1 MRPSLTWIHNQAM
14 HPATSEQRKNL
25 RHQGAGTKNLRDA
38 PSNCKF
44 NELHQGASVRPE
56 LSSMSDPT
64 SSALA
69 AITSVASSVPAQVQ
83 TAFHAALSQLLGGL
97 TAIPAAWSK
106 QKAQAI
112 EDVTVGRSLVAAS
125 LAKAVADASVTDHAM
140 MKAAA
145 EIYLPAQVRKAYN
158 LVQVAQLTA
167 ERIAEDNKNTDG
179 SSAESPNTDWM
190 NSFMRFAEDASSDR
204 LQDLFSRILAGE
216 IIRPG
221 AFSLSTLRTISEMDQ
236 AIAAD
241 FSWAWAKSVGE
252 AVHYGAA
259 WQRGDGF
266 ARWKRLA
273 EAGLMAATDAAQY
286 LPAFHPFPHLNNY
299 SLWSPMRAGGN
310 SLLVYFREDCSARW
324 PHIMFTRT
332 GQQLGS
338 LIAPPAYEANMREAA
353 SDIAALGVSR
363 IDLQLA
369 GGREEVLFVAQ
380 P

>member
-125 LAKAVADASVTDHAM
+125 LAKAVAEPERKPYILRYASVSLARLELAKNDRYTRGQKLILA
-140 MKAAA
+140 
-145 EIYLPAQVRKAYN
+145 IGLPFGLTILAVNISGALGASESIKDNIVLAGMSVFLIGLGWATWTWVRKP
-158 LVQVAQLTA
+158 
-167 ERIAEDNKNTDG
+167 RRMSDN
-179 SSAESPNTDWM
+179 
-190 NSFMRFAEDASSDR
+190 
-204 LQDLFSRILAGE
+204 
-216 IIRPG
+216 
-221 AFSLSTLRTISEMDQ
+221 
-236 AIAAD
+236 
-241 FSWAWAKSVGE
+241 
-252 AVHYGAA
+252 
-259 WQRGDGF
+259 
-266 ARWKRLA
+266 
-273 EAGLMAATDAAQY
+273 
-286 LPAFHPFPHLNNY
+286 HP
-299 SLWSPMRAGGN
+299 
-310 SLLVYFREDCSARW
+310 
-324 PHIMFTRT
+324 
-332 GQQLGS
+332 
-338 LIAPPAYEANMREAA
+338 
-353 SDIAALGVSR
+353 
-363 IDLQLA
+363 
-369 GGREEVLFVAQ
+369 
-380 P
+380 